1 MRNLG
6 SVSTQGSRPRERYE
20 CGTTEV
26 TARSFENQL
35 KFFLL
40 QEFNSKTYSVTTH
53 NCNNFS
59 RVLLKFLKPTGREIG
74 LDVLTNVLMET
85 AETVNNV
92 EYKIQET
99 TANAVEFVENNLPLV
114 VGAAAAA
121 GTFLLSK
128 ILR

>member
-1 MRNLG
+1 MC
-6 SVSTQGSRPRERYE
+6 S
-20 CGTTEV
+20 EV
-26 TARSFENQL
+26 WTLL
-35 KFFLL
+35 K
-40 QEFNSKTYSVTTH
+40 KRRH
-53 NCNNFS
+53 CNNFT
-59 RVLLKFLKPTGREIG
+59 RILLKFLKPTDREIG